1 MEVGGAGG
9 RFDHFQENVAKIV
22 NGLYNTMKYLNIIEG
37 KPQTAEKYT
46 VVDLLCMHCN
56 HGGIVVPESDF
67 ALRKWV
73 LKGKKLMNI
82 IDFFGNT
89 IEEIRA
95 PFDGVIMG
103 VRVYPVV
110 HAGEW
115 VVFIG
120 KPV

>member
-1 MEVGGAGG
+1 
-9 RFDHFQENVAKIV
+9 
-22 NGLYNTMKYLNIIEG
+22 MKYLNIIEG